1 MKVQIDWHVIIYYCH
16 YRITILMLLWAHIF
30 FSLSS
35 LVHAPAIV
43 RDIDW
48 ASHVWPTDLPDDR

>member
-1 MKVQIDWHVIIYYCH
+1 
-16 YRITILMLLWAHIF
+16 MLLWAHIF